1 MSVRS
6 ERGAFGEEQTALYL
20 INRGY
25 RILARNYRRKCG
37 EIDIIAEKD
46 GVIAVVEVKTRKF
59 GSLTAGVEAVTR
71 KKMRRIIETTR
82 MYLYETGTEAGV
94 RFDVAE
100 VTITTEENPRLLEI
114 NYYENAFDL
123 LSAHMHT
130 YY

>member
-59 GSLTAGVEAVTR
+59 GSLTEGAAAVTR
-71 KKMRRIIETTR
+71 EKQSRIIKAAR
-82 MYLYETGTEAGV
+82 SYLAETGTEAEV

-100 VTITTEENPRLLEI
+100 VTITTENNPRLLEI
-114 NYYENAFDL
+114 KYYKNAFDA
-123 LSAHMHT
+123 SEA
-130 YY
+130 YIY

>member
-6 ERGAFGEEQTALYL
+6 ERGAFGEEQTAIYL

-25 RILARNYRRKCG
+25 RILARNYRIKGG

-46 GVIAVVEVKTRKF
+46 GLVAIVEVKTRKF
-59 GSLTAGVEAVTR
+59 GSLTAGVEAVT
-71 KKMRRIIETTR
+71 KKKQGRIIKATR
-82 MYLYETGTEAGV
+82 SYLYETETEAEV

-114 NYYENAFDL
+114 NYYEDAFDL
-123 LSAHMHT
+123 LSAHMHI
-130 YY
+130 Y